1 MEESQQAILAFV
13 VVYLSVQSTFVFK
26 SEMKQLCVTF
36 KTECVDCAK
45 KVFQDYYSDWIEF
58 FGRMCVC
65 QSHSFIFHFV

>member
-45 KVFQDYYSDWIEF
+45 KVFQDYYSD
-58 FGRMCVC
+58 
-65 QSHSFIFHFV
+65 